1 LPIGYADEEAAGEI
15 AMTTE
20 TNAAE
25 DPGSEVHIDVADK
38 AAVERWSQALAV
50 TDEALCAAVQKVGTR
65 IDRIKLYLGAGGSAA
80 TQSDG

>member
-1 LPIGYADEEAAGEI
+1 
-15 AMTTE
+15 MTAE

-38 AAVERWSQALAV
+38 AAVERWSQALSV

-65 IDRIKLYLGAGGSAA
+65 IDKVKDYLTGGGAAE
-80 TQSDG
+80 QSDG

>member
-1 LPIGYADEEAAGEI
+1 
-15 AMTTE
+15 MTTE

>member
-1 LPIGYADEEAAGEI
+1 
-15 AMTTE
+15 MTAE
-20 TNAAE
+20 THAAE
-25 DPGSEVHIDVADK
+25 DPDSEVHIDVADK
-38 AAVERWSQALAV
+38 AAVERWSRALSV